1 MDFSGNQPLQSA
13 RSIKTPS
20 NSALGDAINVTK
32 EFRMFR
38 LRKMNSMELSRTIR
52 FVSAHAVRL
61 FAMISIP
68 RRFMALY
75 CFLALTL
82 NMEMRSTWVRD
93 DTIRMEK
100 ILDGNKNHI
109 TNN

>member
-13 RSIKTPS
+13 RSIETPS

-75 CFLALTL
+75 CFLGLTL
-82 NMEMRSTWVRD
+82 NVEMCST
-93 DTIRMEK
+93 
-100 ILDGNKNHI
+100 
-109 TNN
+109 